1 MSTKKLPTEKAFS
14 LLGALKGKK
23 PVVIG
28 VSIIVFVL
36 AALGVHYGYIPE
48 ELLNVD
54 NIVKYVSG
62 AFDPQAV
69 QVVDSVVVE
78 VVDTATV
85 VVDSLSN

>member
-1 MSTKKLPTEKAFS
+1 MSTKKLPTEKALS

-28 VSIIVFVL
+28 VSIVVFVL

-54 NIVKYVSG
+54 SIVKYVSG
-62 AFDPQAV
+62 AFSSPTE
-69 QVVDSVVVE
+69 QVVDSVAVE
-78 VVDTATV
+78 AVDTTISV
-85 VVDSLSN
+85 IDSLSN